1 MSKIDLD
8 NIQNLERLK
17 ESLNKTINKR
27 INEQKVNNYFNND
40 LNFYTLKTLFEC
52 ISSNLFD
59 SKNSSFKKYIKII
72 KENKD
77 LKLLYSL
84 HERVMNPTFS
94 NSPETVV
101 NSMVK
106 LTETIDKKS
115 LKENEHKLSNILKE
129 GINECS
135 IPLNIIEESLS
146 KNKNIN
152 ESLYFILTNKVNDK
166 NLFEYSNNVHNVL
179 SHINENMEEKI
190 DVEEKD
196 FKSLIKDLNEN
207 IKSENPW
214 ETEALTDIA
223 LCTISDGSK
232 QELFETYKSACINLL
247 EEKISISKNIEERSR
262 FLGMKNSLERK
273 EFNEDTLNESILK
286 LSELKK
292 TLSDI

>member
-166 NLFEYSNNVHNVL
+166 NLFEYSNN
-179 SHINENMEEKI
+179 
-190 DVEEKD
+190 
-196 FKSLIKDLNEN
+196 
-207 IKSENPW
+207 
-214 ETEALTDIA
+214 T
-223 LCTISDGSK
+223 
-232 QELFETYKSACINLL
+232 
-247 EEKISISKNIEERSR
+247 
-262 FLGMKNSLERK
+262 
-273 EFNEDTLNESILK
+273 
-286 LSELKK
+286 
-292 TLSDI
+292 